1 SDSDVRS
8 TCMASLGQMTSPEAR
23 ELMLKAAAQVASD
36 PDAMKDRRLLGATLG
51 ALNSHSLWLP
61 PEEVASVCA
70 SALRNTR
77 EPMDF
82 QGWAELA
89 LRLPLP
95 RATTLLEQVRDGAPT
110 PGLQAGAKRVLEQIR
125 AGETRTDRF

>member
-1 SDSDVRS
+1 
-8 TCMASLGQMTSPEAR
+8 MGSLGQMTSPEAR
-23 ELMLKAAAQVASD
+23 ELMVKGAAQVASD
-36 PDAMKDRRLLGATLG
+36 PDALKDRRLMGATLG

-61 PEEVASVCA
+61 SEEVASVCA

-77 EPMDF
+77 DPMAM

-110 PGLQAGAKRVLEQIR
+110 PELQAGAKRALEQIR
-125 AGETRTDRF
+125 AGETRMDRLVAAFRQTK